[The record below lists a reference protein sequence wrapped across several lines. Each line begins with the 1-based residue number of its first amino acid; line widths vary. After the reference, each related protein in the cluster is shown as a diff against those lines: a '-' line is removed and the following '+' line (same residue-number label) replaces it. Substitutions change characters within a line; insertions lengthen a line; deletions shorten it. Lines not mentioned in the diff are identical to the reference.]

1 MKTLASAAVEQIN
14 AQNVENAKAKA
25 VVLVK
30 EISGLLDQVGAREK
44 DIDDLQKSLDEL
56 ANSELTLSKVMGKP
70 MGNQLNQTQT
80 TIANAI
86 SALVKS
92 KQDCVE
98 SRAKS
103 LGEAIVSCHKAI
115 ESLDEAIGKKRKEL
129 EDLKVEVI
137 VEADVLN

>member
-14 AQNVENAKAKA
+14 AQNLENAKAKA

-30 EISGLLDQVGAREK
+30 DISGLLETVAARES

-56 ANSELTLSKVMGKP
+56 SNSELSLSKVMGKP
-70 MGNQLNQTQT
+70 MGTTLNQTQT
-80 TIANAI
+80 TIAKAI
-86 SALVKS
+86 EMLVKS

-103 LGEAIVSCHKAI
+103 LGEAIISNQKSI
-115 ESLDEAIGKKRKEL
+115 EALDEAIGKKRKEL
-129 EDLKVEVI
+129 EDLKVEVV